1 MVFWAQ
7 AVIYRWSR
15 LAAEKKK
22 NMVQRRFAELATSLA
37 LLVGSLP
44 CSAQD
49 VAIHYAGETLY
60 ESNDMRVV
68 MNVNQFG
75 RWCFAP
81 QKQANISIIYKG
93 GPDTDYG
100 ATERYQKLF
109 KEVLWKVVEA
119 KCSPLQMIRAESF
132 LSGIRI
138 AQRDGSE
145 RSYSDPFLPGE
156 REDSLYKVF
165 VQNSQYGWVFTP
177 GDTGQPTT
185 LAARRASRPQD
196 ATLLAAQEKN
206 RADSLR
212 LAETEKSIRS
222 SFTLVPFD
230 TTNMRNPDFMV
241 RIFHGQDEV
250 EMEAN
255 YRFRLLFA
263 TYFTAFGIKCSA
275 HLPKNAELVAIYQ
288 PTYSEQ
294 TTTWMNGNGFTWT
307 NSMPVQTGKEKIAEV
322 RVAPRYSTKV
332 WLYAHSSGMTGI
344 SGSGSGLSILD
355 ALIPERAAKISQE
368 FEDNRSDLVQLF
380 ANYDCARSEHSLLAE
395 NLHRISQRQRPVQD
409 EAIDAFARKVAA
421 AQAPAD
427 ARLTELDVM
436 QQLVGTR
443 TR

>member
-1 MVFWAQ
+1 MV
-7 AVIYRWSR
+7 
-15 LAAEKKK
+15 L
-22 NMVQRRFAELATSLA
+22 RRFAEFAASSV
-37 LLVGSLP
+37 LLLCCLP
-44 CSAQD
+44 CSAQE

-60 ESNDMRVV
+60 ESDDIRVV
-68 MNVNQFG
+68 MNVNKFG

-81 QKQANISIIYKG
+81 QRQANISVIFKG
-93 GPDTDYG
+93 GPDTDFS
-100 ATERYQKLF
+100 ATEQYQKLF
-109 KEVLWKVVEA
+109 KDVLWKAVEA
-119 KCSPLQMIRAESF
+119 RCSPLQMIRAESF
-132 LSGIRI
+132 LNGVRI

-156 REDSLYKVF
+156 SEDSLYKVF
-165 VQNSQYGWVFTP
+165 VQNTQYGWVFTP

-206 RADSLR
+206 RASSLR
-212 LAETEKSIRS
+212 QAEVEKSIRS
-222 SFTLVPFD
+222 SFALVPFD

-250 EMEAN
+250 EMETN

-307 NSMPVQTGKEKIAEV
+307 TSVPVQSGKEKIAEV

-380 ANYDCARSEHSLLAE
+380 SNYDCSRSELRLLAE

-409 EAIDAFARKVAA
+409 EAIEDLSRKVAA
-421 AQAPAD
+421 AQTPMD
-427 ARLTELDVM
+427 ARLTEQDVM
-436 QQLVGTR
+436 QRLMTQR
-443 TR
+443 E